1 MPLTRNQIMILHIAK
16 NRLCLDDDSYRDAL
30 EAHGG
35 ARSSKGLDFRGYL
48 AVMKHFERCGFE
60 RVNKNLKSE
69 ISDLRSSRAGMAT
82 EKQKKKI
89 YALWWSLRG
98 YYEKGNEYK
107 ALRGFLKNR
116 FNVEHE
122 RFLDFETAHNV
133 IEAIKAISRRGAKTR
148 RSK

>member
-1 MPLTRNQIMILHIAK
+1 MPLTRNQIMILHVAK

-35 ARSSKGLDFRGYL
+35 ARSSKGLDFRGYIN
-48 AVMKHFERCGFE
+48 VMKHFERCGFK
-60 RVNKNLKSE
+60 RATGNFKSE
-69 ISDLRSSRAGMAT
+69 ISDLKSNRAGMAT
-82 EKQKKKI
+82 EKQNKKI

-122 RFLDFETAHNV
+122 RFLDFETAHKV
-133 IEAIKAISRRGAKTR
+133 IEAIKAIGWRK
-148 RSK
+148 